1 MRNSEFVLDD
11 PPLFDHDDTQL
22 HHMSNVRLQFPF
34 TSSSDVTNTM
44 LEHLDASILGA
55 LEGKSKLPITMTDYS
70 LMHPSPIEINE
81 RLLGFSGVCFRHLM
95 NNLCS
100 YSTGANYLEI
110 GVFKGSTLI
119 SSVYGNEAVLNEV
132 HAIDN
137 FSEFVPGDAG
147 THGTYPHPKDE
158 LQKNMNMFLP
168 NTKDKIQLHEAD
180 CFQFDLSKL
189 PKIDIYFYDG
199 EHSAE
204 SQYKAF
210 KYYEPAFADIFIA
223 VIDDWAQ
230 GGVRRGTKKAFAEI
244 DYDVIASRA
253 IIPGKRPNGAS
264 RVDNPCRYWWCGT
277 HLALLKKRGS

>member
-11 PPLFDHDDTQL
+11 TSMFDHDDTQL
-22 HHMSNVRLQFPF
+22 HHMSNVGFQFPF
-34 TSSSDVTNTM
+34 TCSSDVTNTM

-55 LEGKSKLPITMTDYS
+55 LEEKSKLPIAMTDYS
-70 LMHPSPIEINE
+70 LIHPSPIKINE
-81 RLLGFSGVCFRHLM
+81 RLLGFSGICFRHLM

-100 YSTGANYLEI
+100 YSGGANYLEI

-119 SSVYGNEAVLNEV
+119 SSLYGNETVLNEV

-137 FSEFVPGDAG
+137 FSEFASDDVVI
-147 THGTYPHPKDE
+147 HPKDE
-158 LQKNMNMFLP
+158 FQKNLDMFLP
-168 NTKDKIQLHEAD
+168 KRHHDKIQFHEVD
-180 CFQFDLSKL
+180 CFQFDLYKL

-199 EHSAE
+199 EHSEE

-210 KYYEPAFADIFIA
+210 KYYEPVFADTFIA
-223 VIDDWAQ
+223 VIDDWEQ
-230 GGVRRGTKKAFAEI
+230 GGVRRGTRKAFAEI

-253 IIPGKRPNGAS
+253 IIPGKTSDNVS

-277 HLALLKKRGS
+277 HLAVLKKRGS